1 MIAMAQTKKRR
12 RSKHRGNAAGVVE
25 VRGRTGRSATAAD
38 RKADA
43 KQEAR
48 QRRADRMNRPPT
60 WRGAFFRALFATAMF
75 GVLLVAFLGN
85 TVGQAIV
92 LSALMLLVYT
102 PLGFYTDQ
110 FLYRRR
116 QRKREIGGAR

>member
-1 MIAMAQTKKRR
+1 MASTKKRR
-12 RSKHRGNAAGVVE
+12 RSKHRGNAAGMVE
-25 VRGRTGRSATAAD
+25 VRGRTGRPVSAAD

-48 QRRADRMNRPPT
+48 QRRLDRMHRPPT

-75 GVLLVAFLGN
+75 GALLIAFLGN
-85 TVGQAIV
+85 TVGQAII
-92 LSALMLLVYT
+92 LAALMMLVYT
-102 PLGFYTDQ
+102 PLGYYTDL

-116 QRKREIGGAR
+116 QRKREAGGAR